1 MLSSVSLTTWRAS
14 SLPPQP
20 LDSTAARLHTTP
32 TELLPDPAVRLR
44 SLTTKSSAAWP
55 LCRLTFQTDPIA
67 RHRSLTLTTTTA
79 GRLYCPSSQPAGP
92 TVRLH
97 STPSPQPDAAAD

>member
-1 MLSSVSLTTWRAS
+1 MLGTDSLTTRRAS

-32 TELLPDPAVRLR
+32 TELLPDPTVRR

-55 LCRLTFQTDPIA
+55 QCRPTSQMSDAILKY
-67 RHRSLTLTTTTA
+67 RSLTPQADLTARHSSLTPQYDHSRPTLLSDDTA
-79 GRLYCPSSQPAGP
+79 G
-92 TVRLH
+92 
-97 STPSPQPDAAAD
+97 

>member
-1 MLSSVSLTTWRAS
+1 MLGTDSLTTRRAS

-32 TELLPDPAVRLR
+32 TELLPGPTVRLR

-55 LCRLTFQTDPIA
+55 QCRPTSQMSDAILKYHSLTPQADLTA
-67 RHRSLTLTTTTA
+67 RHYSLTPQYDHCRPTLLSDDTA
-79 GRLYCPSSQPAGP
+79 G
-92 TVRLH
+92 
-97 STPSPQPDAAAD
+97 